1 MHSWWSKEK
10 MTAFEV
16 QENATITLVNNSIKS
31 SSVLLTG
38 HNGRF
43 SAEVNLTVTTG
54 GVTPHDTT
62 TSSKV
67 WIWVVVV
74 IVGVLLIVGIVF
86 GVKHI
91 GAGDDESNKD
101 YSL

>member
-1 MHSWWSKEK
+1 
-10 MTAFEV
+10 MTSFEV
-16 QENATITLVNNSIKS
+16 QENATITLVNNDIKS
-31 SSVLLTG
+31 NSVLLRG

-43 SAEVNLTVTTG
+43 SAEVNLTVTAG
-54 GVTPHDTT
+54 GVTPGGNTT

-91 GAGDDESNKD
+91 GAGDDDSNKD

>member
-1 MHSWWSKEK
+1 

-16 QENATITLVNNSIKS
+16 QENATITLVNNDIKS
-31 SSVLLTG
+31 HSVLLRG

-43 SAEVNLTVTTG
+43 SAEVNLTVTAG
-54 GVTPHDTT
+54 GVTPPGSNT

-67 WIWVVVV
+67 WIWIVVV

-91 GAGDDESNKD
+91 GAGDEDSNKD